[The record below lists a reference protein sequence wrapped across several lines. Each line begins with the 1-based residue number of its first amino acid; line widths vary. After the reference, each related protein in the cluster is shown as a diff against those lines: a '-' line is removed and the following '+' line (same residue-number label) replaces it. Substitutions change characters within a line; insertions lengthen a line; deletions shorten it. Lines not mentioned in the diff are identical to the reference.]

1 MSRWPWTRWTWTSW
15 RRRPRPR
22 PPRRRPK
29 ARGRIQPAQ
38 PAPAPAADD
47 NINLSA
53 LVGPSVNGTL
63 KIGKLVVR
71 GLKADDVAAT
81 AKLDKGKLDVSSL
94 TAGLY
99 GGKLA
104 GTLSLDA
111 AQGNQIATKLSLA
124 GIAIEPLLMDLAQK
138 NVLSGTGSLALDLKT
153 AGANAYAMKSG
164 LGGTL
169 QLRLRDGAVKGIN
182 LTQTLRELKAV
193 ISPDAQDHT
202 VAADSSKQTEFSEMD
217 ADLAFTKGVAAVKRL
232 NFVSPLLRVTQG
244 EPASIDFVR
253 NELDLARARVVNP
266 SASEEGKELIDLK
279 DVTIPVHVRGT
290 FDKPSYTVLWKEA
303 IGGILKRSLENK
315 LRDAVTG
322 SGARRR
328 GRGQGAQGPAGTMSD
343 APQHQPV
350 AECGLTAQP
359 EAAPYHRQWL
369 VANDSG
375 QWLNR
380 ELCPRLAEVSVELR
394 MGYLVLKAPGML
406 RMDIPLD
413 VIETTTACA
422 TACGS
427 ASRSSTWWTRA
438 SWPRPGSRTSC
449 RCPAAS

>member
-1 MSRWPWTRWTWTSW
+1 M
-15 RRRPRPR
+15 RRRAIRSP
-22 PPRRRPK
+22 
-29 ARGRIQPAQ
+29 
-38 PAPAPAADD
+38 
-47 NINLSA
+47 L
-53 LVGPSVNGTL
+53 
-63 KIGKLVVR
+63 
-71 GLKADDVAAT
+71 
-81 AKLDKGKLDVSSL
+81 
-94 TAGLY
+94 
-99 GGKLA
+99 
-104 GTLSLDA
+104 
-111 AQGNQIATKLSLA
+111 LSLA

-253 NELDLARARVVNP
+253 NELDLVARARVVNP

-279 DVTIPVHVRGT
+279 DVTIPVHVRARL
-290 FDKPSYTVLWKEA
+290 DKPSYTVLWKEA

-322 SGARRR
+322 KGKRWR

-413 VIETTTACA
+413 VIEDDDSVRYSMRVGEQVIDVVDEGELAAAWISNFVQVPCRIMKVHPDTPV
-422 TACGS
+422 S
-427 ASRSSTWWTRA
+427 AWPDTLALKRTPAMQRSGQRGA
-438 SWPRPGSRTSC
+438 GFAGPQLRP
-449 RCPAAS
+449 